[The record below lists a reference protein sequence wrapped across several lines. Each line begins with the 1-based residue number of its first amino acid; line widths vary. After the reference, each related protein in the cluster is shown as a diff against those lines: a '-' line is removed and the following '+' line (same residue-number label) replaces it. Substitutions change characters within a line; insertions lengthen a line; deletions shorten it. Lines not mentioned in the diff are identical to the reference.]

1 VKSRKP
7 ERAGGVWTDE
17 QRRERGTS
25 DRAAQEGRH
34 RVEARSRERSEPIE
48 HKYEDPPTKP
58 RRKRVVLA
66 DSRAP
71 VTVLRT
77 VVELEEQTSYGEEL
91 VRQFIRIQLKTA
103 VRLWGSAVL
112 FLAAW
117 PAVFHFAPHLAETTV
132 AGVRLPWLLLGI
144 VPFPLLFGFG
154 YWYNVLAERN
164 ERDFVDMVEK

>member
-1 VKSRKP
+1 MSRHA
-7 ERAGGVWTDE
+7 AGTGK
-17 QRRERGTS
+17 G
-25 DRAAQEGRH
+25 
-34 RVEARSRERSEPIE
+34 EAP
-48 HKYEDPPTKP
+48 KYENPPTKP

-91 VRQFIRIQLKTA
+91 VRQFIRIQLWTA
-103 VRLWGSAVL
+103 VKLWGGAVVALAALPVL
-112 FLAAW
+112 F
-117 PAVFHFAPHLAETTV
+117 HFVPGVADVTI

-144 VPFPLLFGFG
+144 VPFPLLFGVG
-154 YWYNVLAERN
+154 YWYNVQAERN

>member
-1 VKSRKP
+1 VSRHA
-7 ERAGGVWTDE
+7 AGPG
-17 QRRERGTS
+17 RGELP
-25 DRAAQEGRH
+25 R
-34 RVEARSRERSEPIE
+34 
-48 HKYEDPPTKP
+48 YEEPPTKP

-91 VRQFIRIQLKTA
+91 VRQLIREQLRIA
-103 VRLWGSAVL
+103 VRLWGGAVL
-112 FLAAW
+112 GLACL
-117 PAVFHFAPHLAETTV
+117 PALFHFLPHLSEVTV

-144 VPFPLLFGFG
+144 VPFPLLFGIG
-154 YWYNVLAERN
+154 YWYNVLAERK